1 MLFDKIRNFGE
12 KIALINE
19 TKSVSYKQIFLK
31 SKYLNKVIKK
41 NKLILIICKNEIEI
55 IFYYIAF
62 TLNRSPLILV
72 DSKTQKS
79 EINSIIKKYKPEYIC
94 SAEQTLNQL
103 ELFNNNLL
111 DKIENAIIIK
121 NKNPKKYKINKHLFL
136 LLSTSGTTGSSKY
149 VRLSFKNII
158 DNTIKINEYLKIKK
172 TDVAVTNMP
181 FAYSYMLSIINTH
194 IHFGASILVTEK
206 SILDREF
213 WKIYKKFKVSSFN
226 GVPYIFEILEK
237 IELKKIFNKN
247 LRYITQA
254 GGNLDLEIKK
264 KIIKFFKN
272 KLIPFYI
279 MYGQTEAS
287 PRISFFDAIKNEKK
301 ISSIG
306 KPLRGYK
313 IFVKSTGGKIIREPF
328 QKGILNVVGNN
339 ICLGYAKSFLDLKKG
354 DKNKKKISTDDLGY
368 FDNNGYYYIT
378 GRNNRV
384 EKVLGNRIDLND
396 IDLKLKKK
404 KFNIYSKI
412 DNNRLF
418 IYYTNKYNKNL
429 LLSEIRK
436 ISNLNSNLIILKK
449 IKKFIFNFNGKININ
464 KLN

>member
-1 MLFDKIRNFGE
+1 MLFHKIRSFGD

-19 TKSVSYKQIFLK
+19 TKKISYKEIFLK
-31 SKYLNKVIKK
+31 SKYLNKIIKK
-41 NKLILIICKNEIEI
+41 NKLILIICKNEIDI
-55 IFYYIAF
+55 ILYYIAF
-62 TLNRSPLILV
+62 TLNKSPLILV
-72 DSKTQKS
+72 DGKTQKN
-79 EINSIIKKYKPEYIC
+79 EINSIIKKYKPDYIC

-111 DKIENAIIIK
+111 DKTQNAIIIK
-121 NKNPKKYKINKHLFL
+121 NKNLKKYKINKNLFL
-136 LLSTSGTTGSSKY
+136 LLSTSGTTGSSKF
-149 VRLSFKNII
+149 VRLSFKNIFN
-158 DNTIKINEYLKIKK
+158 NTLKINEYLKIKK
-172 TDVAVTNMP
+172 TDVAITNMP

-194 IHFGASILVTEK
+194 IHLGASILVTEK

-226 GVPYIFEILEK
+226 GVPYIFEIMGK
-237 IELKKIFNKN
+237 IDLKKIFNKN

-264 KIIKFFKN
+264 KIIKFFK
-272 KLIPFYI
+272 KKTIPFYV

-287 PRISFFDAIKNEKK
+287 PRISFFDVTRNEKK

-306 KPLRGYK
+306 KPLQGYK
-313 IFVKSTGGKIIREPF
+313 IFVRSKGGKIIKKSF

-339 ICLGYAKSFLDLKKG
+339 ICLGYANSFLDLKKG
-354 DKNKKKISTDDLGY
+354 DHNKKKISTGDLGY
-368 FDNNGYYYIT
+368 FDNDGYYYIT

-396 IDLKLKKK
+396 LDLKLKKR

-412 DNNRLF
+412 NNNKVF
-418 IYYTNKYNKNL
+418 IYYTNKYNKNKL
-429 LLSEIRK
+429 LAEVIK
-436 ISNLNSNLIILKK
+436 ISNLNSNLIMLKK
-449 IKKFIFNFNGKININ
+449 IKKFILNLNGKIDIS